1 MKKLFAKRTLKMLL
15 FIAIGIVCV
24 WTLFPIWWAFLTSIK
39 FRPDIYTKPPIY
51 IPSKITLNFWK
62 LAWFTRPIPYYYRNS
77 LVIVSLSTVLALVI
91 GIPAAYAIA
100 RLDFPGKKNIAVY
113 ILSTRMF
120 PPITI
125 SIPIYLTMGRLNL
138 LDTWFSLIIIYT
150 VFNLS
155 IVVLVLS
162 TYFRE
167 IPREIEDAAK
177 VDGCGSLQTFLKI
190 LLPIAKSGIVA
201 VAILTAIFS
210 WNEFLFAVLL
220 TYSKASKTLPVG
232 ATEFIG
238 GEEGVMWGPLCFVG
252 LISIL
257 PIIIFALVV
266 QRHLARGLTFGA
278 LR

>member
-1 MKKLFAKRTLKMLL
+1 MKKLFAKRTLKTLL
-15 FIAIGIVCV
+15 FIAIGVVCV

-51 IPSKITLNFWK
+51 IPSRITLNFWK
-62 LAWFTRPIPYYYRNS
+62 LAWLTRPIPHYYRNS

-91 GIPAAYAIA
+91 GTPAAYAIA
-100 RLDFPGKKNIAVY
+100 RLDFSGKKNVAVY

-177 VDGCGSLQTFLKI
+177 VDGCGSLQTFVRI
-190 LLPIAKSGIVA
+190 LLPMAKSGIVA
-201 VAILTAIFS
+201 VALLTAIFS
-210 WNEFLFAVLL
+210 WNEFLFAVIL
-220 TYSKASKTLPVG
+220 TYSKVAKTLPVG

-257 PIIIFALVV
+257 PTFIVALVI